1 MEIDARIAS
10 YSVLKDGISLQ
21 LLCHAN
27 SATQPNMLA
36 SVQDKTGYFSIGNI
50 RTTGIVKSVSLRKDI
65 HLLLHLPR
73 TSYIA
78 KSLFVLMEGDNIHVT
93 MHNEQQNELL
103 QLLVKASRIRNK
115 SPQQL
120 LIELS
125 SFWERK
131 GVFVEGKD
139 SLQGMSP
146 RQQEVVKGKLVK
158 ILKEEGSNVSICPT
172 LVEEPRG
179 EPSTE

>member
-125 SFWERK
+125 SFWGRK

-146 RQQEVVKGKLVK
+146 RQQ
-158 ILKEEGSNVSICPT
+158 
-172 LVEEPRG
+172 
-179 EPSTE
+179 